1 MKRMLDFLKTNLI
14 VIKWTLIYFAF
25 LWLVLKFLFNFN
37 MLSLIHWHRFFHAS
51 FHGFGGFMFNVLIYS
66 AIPIY
71 IATVVTTY
79 RKQSFIITIPF
90 IGKVHD
96 FIKNIFTK
104 KETDEPLPEPE
115 AEETPEPIIQTQ
127 DFPEGLPAE
136 MHVPYMRAKNNMHFI
151 GETSIFNKQ
160 KNESPQPM
168 NTAENAEES
177 AIPIPTDFDI
187 SDNFTTDDSVPVFQD
202 INFDTPTVEIE
213 TENKKFE
220 NSVTK
225 YFDKNNIEYETYKD
239 FVANEKYIIYTHD
252 DSDFWIMDE
261 ENWFAAGKQKD
272 SPIPELLE
280 LAKQNDLT
288 PVIYFESQ
296 NIMDFENTTKQMES
310 SGVKVIKSLDELK

>member
-1 MKRMLDFLKTNLI
+1 
-14 VIKWTLIYFAF
+14 
-25 LWLVLKFLFNFN
+25 
-37 MLSLIHWHRFFHAS
+37 
-51 FHGFGGFMFNVLIYS
+51 
-66 AIPIY
+66 
-71 IATVVTTY
+71 
-79 RKQSFIITIPF
+79 
-90 IGKVHD
+90 
-96 FIKNIFTK
+96 
-104 KETDEPLPEPE
+104 
-115 AEETPEPIIQTQ
+115 
-127 DFPEGLPAE
+127 
-136 MHVPYMRAKNNMHFI
+136 
-151 GETSIFNKQ
+151 
-160 KNESPQPM
+160 M

>member
-14 VIKWTLIYFAF
+14 VIKWTLVYFVF

-37 MLSLIHWHRFFHAS
+37 MLSLVHWHKFFHAS
-51 FHGFGGFMFNVLIYS
+51 FHGFGGFMFNVLVYS

-71 IATVVTTY
+71 IATVITTY
-79 RKQSFIITIPF
+79 RKQSFIITIPL
-90 IGKVHD
+90 IDKVHD

-115 AEETPEPIIQTQ
+115 IEEIPEPTIQSQ
-127 DFPEGLPAE
+127 EFPEDLPAE
-136 MHVPYMRAKNNMHFI
+136 MRVPYMRAKNNMPFI
-151 GETSIFNKQ
+151 GETSIFNKP
-160 KNESPQPM
+160 KNESPQPV
-168 NTAENAEES
+168 NDAENTEES

-213 TENKKFE
+213 NENKKFE

-225 YFDKNNIEYETYKD
+225 YFDKNNIEYETYKE
-239 FVANEKYIIYTHD
+239 FVANEKYIIYTHN

-280 LAKQNDLT
+280 LAKQNDLI

-296 NIMDFENTTKQMES
+296 NIMDFENTTKQIES